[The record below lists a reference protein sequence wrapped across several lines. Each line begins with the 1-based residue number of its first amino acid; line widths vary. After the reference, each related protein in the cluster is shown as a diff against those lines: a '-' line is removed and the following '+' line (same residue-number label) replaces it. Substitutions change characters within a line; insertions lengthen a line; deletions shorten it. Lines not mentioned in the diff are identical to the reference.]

1 MSAKRSPF
9 TRVAAGVGL
18 FAVVLAAVS
27 CSDESLESAP
37 PTGSV
42 AASASAASEEATSER
57 LRAILEAEQRRS
69 AVLILPDDLS
79 SRDIEVRRS
88 SARALARI
96 GGDAARPGLLRAL
109 ADDDAVVV
117 QWAAYGLGF
126 WCREDRE
133 ATVSALAARALPWLA
148 EPRDESTEAAVGS
161 IARAIGSCAA
171 KKSEAT
177 LLTWLEL
184 PGDVA
189 RSAAL
194 GLGDVASAKKRL
206 REDTIAGLL
215 NLAAGSAKSPPVG
228 EALFPIGRVEHVPPS
243 VKGRLL
249 EVATASLSHEGPARF
264 FAVRALGRA
273 GRDAVP
279 ELLRVLTSQDE
290 FTPAERAEAARTLG
304 RFDRHGREALAEALP
319 KVLPAAFSAKPDADP
334 GQGASLLTA
343 ELGVLLALL
352 DALDAPGPAKAAL
365 QKIAGAPAPEGAEPA
380 VLRRFAWA
388 RCKAAG
394 VLAGKNHRAPLLA
407 ACDIAKDA
415 GPGIGERVTLEVL
428 GRSSKLRG
436 PRLLAYQAIVEKGH
450 LRAREAALELLSSHL
465 EVPGADDLLAA
476 ALSAKELGLVGTAAQ
491 VIAKQPLLASDDKA
505 RKRARKVLDD
515 GDEKEAAKLGSPT
528 PAVASA
534 LVAALGPAAADLEVL
549 NSVIDAL
556 GAIAH
561 RDAASKL
568 DALCGSEHPT
578 VRDHAA
584 AALSLLSGEKK
595 QCSPPAAGGELPP
608 ELAELTPKVVKIEL
622 STEVGS
628 LQLEL
633 DAEAAPVTVARI
645 AGLVRDG
652 YYTGNVVH
660 RIVPGFVT
668 QFGAPDGDGFGGPP
682 GKLSLRCE
690 TSARSFS
697 AMSVG
702 MALAGRDTGSSQL
715 FIMHA
720 LHPHLDGRYAWIGRA
735 TGPWD
740 ALVDGDTILTAK
752 VVE

>member
-1 MSAKRSPF
+1 MSRFRSPSARF
-9 TRVAAGVGL
+9 ARGLGV
-18 FAVVLAAVS
+18 FVLAWGVAS
-27 CSDESLESAP
+27 CGDQSVESAAP
-37 PTGSV
+37 VGSA
-42 AASASAASEEATSER
+42 AASATVAVEETRAER
-57 LRAILEAEQRRS
+57 LVAILEAEQRRS
-69 AVLILPDDLS
+69 ATQILPDDLS
-79 SRDIEVRRS
+79 SRDVEVRRS

-109 ADDDAVVV
+109 ADDDALVV

-126 WCREDRE
+126 GCREGRE
-133 ATVSALAARALPWLA
+133 ETVSALVARGLSWLA
-148 EPRDESTEAAVGS
+148 EPRDQAADAAVGS

-171 KKSEAT
+171 KKSEAA

-206 REDTIAGLL
+206 REETIAGLL
-215 NLAAGSAKSPPVG
+215 NLAAGSAKTPPVG
-228 EALFPIGRVEHVPPS
+228 DALFPIGRVEHVPPS

-249 EVATASLSHEGPARF
+249 EVATASLGRKGPSRF

-279 ELLRVLTSQDE
+279 ELLRVLTSKDE
-290 FTPAERAEAARTLG
+290 FTSAERAEAARTLG
-304 RFDRHGREALAEALP
+304 RFERHGREALSEALP
-319 KVLPAAFSAKPDADP
+319 KVRPAAFSANEEPKD
-334 GQGASLLTA
+334 GASLLTD
-343 ELGVLLALL
+343 ELGVLLAVL
-352 DALDAPGPAKAAL
+352 DALDAPGPAKAVL
-365 QKIAGAPAPEGAEPA
+365 KEIAGASPPEGAPPA
-380 VLRRFAWA
+380 VLRRFAWV

-407 ACDIAKDA
+407 DCDVAKEV
-415 GPGIGERVTLEVL
+415 GPGIGERVTVEVL
-428 GRSSKLRG
+428 GRAGKLRG
-436 PRLLAYQAIVEKGH
+436 PRLQAYQAILEKGH
-450 LRAREAALELLSSHL
+450 LRAKEAALELLSSHL
-465 EVPGADDLLAA
+465 EVPGADGILAA
-476 ALSAKELGLVGTAAQ
+476 ALAAKELGLVGTAAQ

-505 RKRARKVLDD
+505 RKRARKVLDE

-528 PAVASA
+528 PVVASA

-561 RDAASKL
+561 RDSAPKL
-568 DALCGSEHPT
+568 DALCVSQHPT
-578 VRDHAA
+578 VREHAA

-595 QCSPPAAGGELPP
+595 QCAAPPAGGELPP
-608 ELAELTPKVVKIEL
+608 ELAGLTPKRVQLEL
-622 STEVGS
+622 TSDVGT
-628 LQLEL
+628 LHLEL
-633 DAEAAPVTVARI
+633 DAQAAPVTVARI

-652 YYTGNVVH
+652 YYSGNVVH

-682 GKLSLRCE
+682 GKQSLRCE
-690 TSARSFS
+690 TSPRSFS
-697 AMSVG
+697 TLSVG

-735 TGPWD
+735 TGPWA
-740 ALVDGDTILTAK
+740 ALVDGDTISAAK
-752 VVE
+752 IIE